1 MRQSMSLAPPRA
13 ELIMPTQAFSRR
25 PLQRAAA
32 HSPTPWLAR
41 LITFGGSISL
51 TAVAGYYMHQVLPLS
66 SVDSALGA
74 TNSQIIVVLLW
85 LLLGLFITT
94 FGWVALT
101 AMVAFAGVVAKP
113 GQQLASSNAPLSGK
127 TALLMP
133 VYNEDPASACAALAA
148 MAEELGQLGL
158 DKHFEIFVI
167 SDSDRPEIWR
177 AELVAVRYLRQ
188 HLAGLMPIWYRRRE
202 HNTARKAGNVRDFI
216 NRWGRR
222 YDYMIVLDADS
233 LIAGNTLATLVREM
247 DADADLGILQ
257 TLPRLF
263 GGETLFARLQQFSG
277 VVYGPVF
284 ARGLSAWQGQDG
296 NYWGHNAIIRVSAFA
311 ASAGLPKMAGPKPIG
326 GEIRS
331 HDFVEAALIR
341 RAGWTVRM
349 LTDLAGSWEEC
360 PPTLLDAS
368 IRDRRWAQGNVQHL
382 GVIFAK
388 GLRWPSRAHMLMGI
402 MNYVAS
408 PLWLAT
414 VFMGL
419 MLSTWLAWHPASF
432 AASENSQF
440 GSQVFD
446 SKGMIM
452 LFGFTMGLLLVP
464 KIVGLGLA
472 LVKREIYPNQ
482 RRTSLLVGA
491 FLEQLFA
498 ILHAPIIMSFHS
510 SHLWE
515 IFRGKDSGWAAQH
528 RRGRSIPWAK
538 LVRRH
543 RGQAA
548 AGSLATAYLVWLS
561 SPLLYW
567 LLPMTI
573 GLIFSVPLSALS
585 GSRMAGRL
593 LAKQGLLN
601 TPEETLPPGIMLR
614 RRALISTL
622 SKTISHS
629 AQARPALVSLHTE
642 LENTAA

>member
-1 MRQSMSLAPPRA
+1 MSQSMPLTPPRA
-13 ELIMPTQAFSRR
+13 ELLMPTQVFSRR
-25 PLQRAAA
+25 PLQRAGAP
-32 HSPTPWLAR
+32 SPSPWLAR

-51 TAVAGYYMHQVLPLS
+51 TAVAGYYMQQALPLS

-74 TNSQIIVVLLW
+74 TNSQTVVLLLW
-85 LLLGLFITT
+85 LLLGLFTTT

-101 AMVAFAGVVAKP
+101 AMAAFAGVVAKP
-113 GQQLASSNAPLSGK
+113 VHQLASPNTPLSGK

-133 VYNEDPASACAALAA
+133 VYNEDPASACAGLAA

-158 DKHFEIFVI
+158 DKHFEIFII
-167 SDSDRPEIWR
+167 SDSDRPEIWP
-177 AELVAVRYLRQ
+177 AELAAVRYLRQ
-188 HLAGLMPIWYRRRE
+188 HLAGSMPIWYRRRDR
-202 HNTARKAGNVRDFI
+202 NTARKAGNVRDFI
-216 NRWGRR
+216 TRWGRR

-233 LIAGNTLATLVREM
+233 LIAGNTLASLVREM

-311 ASAGLPKMAGPKPIG
+311 ASAGLPRMAGPKPIG

-341 RAGWTVRM
+341 RSGWTVRM
-349 LTDLAGSWEEC
+349 LTDLPGSWEEC

-402 MNYVAS
+402 MNYVTS

-419 MLSTWLAWHPASF
+419 MLSTWLAWQPAGLV
-432 AASENSQF
+432 ASENWQF

-446 SKGMIM
+446 SQSMIM

-472 LVKREIYPNQ
+472 IAKREIYPNQ
-482 RRTSLLVGA
+482 RRTSLLASAV
-491 FLEQLFA
+491 LEQLFA
-498 ILHAPIIMSFHS
+498 IFHAPIVMSFHS

-515 IFRGKDSGWAAQH
+515 ILRGKDSGWAAQH

-538 LVRRH
+538 LVTRH
-543 RGQAA
+543 RGQTA
-548 AGSLATAYLVWLS
+548 AGFLATAYLVWLS

-573 GLIFSVPLSALS
+573 SLIFSVPLSALS
-585 GSRMAGRL
+585 GSRMAGRI

-601 TPEETLPPGIMLR
+601 TPEEILAPNIMLR
-614 RRALISTL
+614 RRALLNALT
-622 SKTISHS
+622 KTIFHS
-629 AQARPALVSLHTE
+629 TQARPAPTSIHAE
-642 LENTAA
+642 LKNTAA

>member
-1 MRQSMSLAPPRA
+1 MSQSMPLTPPRA
-13 ELIMPTQAFSRR
+13 ELLMPTQVFSRR
-25 PLQRAAA
+25 PLKRAGAS
-32 HSPTPWLAR
+32 SPSPWLAR

-51 TAVAGYYMHQVLPLS
+51 TAVAGYYMHQALPLS

-74 TNSQIIVVLLW
+74 TNSQAMVLLLW
-85 LLLGLFITT
+85 LLLGLFTTT

-101 AMVAFAGVVAKP
+101 AMAAFAGVVAKP
-113 GQQLASSNAPLSGK
+113 GHQLASPNAPLSGK

-158 DKHFEIFVI
+158 AKHFEIFII
-167 SDSDRPEIWR
+167 SDSDRSEIWP
-177 AELVAVRYLRQ
+177 AELAAVRYLRQ
-188 HLAGLMPIWYRRRE
+188 YLAGSMPIWYRRRD

-216 NRWGRR
+216 TRWGRR

-233 LIAGNTLATLVREM
+233 LIAGNTLASLVREM
-247 DADADLGILQ
+247 DADSDLGILQ

-263 GGETLFARLQQFSG
+263 SGETLFARLQQFSG

-311 ASAGLPKMAGPKPIG
+311 ASAGLPKMVGPKPIG

-349 LTDLAGSWEEC
+349 LTDLPGSWEEC

-402 MNYVAS
+402 MNYVTS

-414 VFMGL
+414 VFLGL
-419 MLSTWLAWHPASF
+419 MLSTWLALHRAGFVADENWH
-432 AASENSQF
+432 F

-446 SKGMIM
+446 SQSMIM
-452 LFGFTMGLLLVP
+452 LFGFTIVLLLVP

-472 LVKREIYPNQ
+472 IVKREIYPNQ
-482 RRTSLLVGA
+482 RRISLLASAV
-491 FLEQLFA
+491 LEQLFA
-498 ILHAPIIMSFHS
+498 ILHAPIVMAFHS

-543 RGQAA
+543 RGQTA
-548 AGSLATAYLVWLS
+548 AGFLATAYLVWLS

-567 LLPMTI
+567 LLPMTTS
-573 GLIFSVPLSALS
+573 LIFSVPLSALS
-585 GSRMAGRL
+585 GSRMAGGI

-601 TPEETLPPGIMLR
+601 TPEEILAPNIMLR
-614 RRALISTL
+614 RRALLSVL
-622 SKTISHS
+622 SKTIFHS
-629 AQARPALVSLHTE
+629 TQARPAMTSIHAE
-642 LENTAA
+642 LKNTAA

>member
-1 MRQSMSLAPPRA
+1 MPLTPPRA
-13 ELIMPTQAFSRR
+13 ALIMPTQVFSRR

-32 HSPTPWLAR
+32 YSPSNWPAR

-51 TAVAGYYMHQVLPLS
+51 TAVAGYYMHQVLPLL

-74 TNSQIIVVLLW
+74 TNSQTIVVLLW

-113 GQQLASSNAPLSGK
+113 GQQLAGPNAPLSGK

-167 SDSDRPEIWR
+167 SDSDHPEIWP
-177 AELVAVRYLRQ
+177 AELEAVRYLRQ
-188 HLAGLMPIWYRRRE
+188 HLAGSMPIWYRRRD

-233 LIAGNTLATLVREM
+233 LIAGNTLASLVREM
-247 DADADLGILQ
+247 DADPDLGILQ

-349 LTDLAGSWEEC
+349 LTDLPGSWEEC

-368 IRDRRWAQGNVQHL
+368 IRDRRWAQGNIQHL

-414 VFMGL
+414 VLMGL
-419 MLSTWLAWHPASF
+419 MLSAWLAWHPAGF
-432 AASENSQF
+432 AVSENSQF
-440 GSQVFD
+440 SSQVFD
-446 SKGMIM
+446 SEGMII

-472 LVKREIYPNQ
+472 IVKREIYPNQ
-482 RRTSLLVGA
+482 SRTSLLVSA

-498 ILHAPIIMSFHS
+498 IFHAPIIMSFHS

-515 IFRGKDSGWAAQH
+515 IFRGKDSGWVAQH
-528 RRGRSIPWAK
+528 RRGRSIPWVK
-538 LVRRH
+538 LVIRH
-543 RGQAA
+543 RRQTA

-593 LAKQGLLN
+593 LAKHGLLN

-622 SKTISHS
+622 SKTIFHS
-629 AQARPALVSLHTE
+629 AQARPALASLHAE
-642 LENTAA
+642 LKNTAA